1 MGNICFFGQRK
12 LSPAEAPLL
21 EEELERL
28 ALRLAGYGPA
38 WFLTGGAPGFETLA
52 ARGVLR
58 ARRNRPGIR
67 LALVLPCEGQ
77 TWGWSAADAA
87 AYREIFAQADS
98 RFFLARGYYPGCI
111 QRQGRWMVDR
121 CGLCVCRFSA
131 GAPGGHTG
139 QLVAYARRRGV
150 PVLCL
155 GALGPGREQLPGPA
169 RPMRGLTTSRPAE
182 YNMTCQNNANKRRW
196 E

>member
-1 MGNICFFGQRK
+1 MGNICFFGQRN

-58 ARRNRPGIR
+58 ARRCRPGIR
-67 LALVLPCEGQ
+67 RALGLPGEGPS
-77 TWGWSAADAA
+77 WGWSAADAA

-121 CGLCVCRFSA
+121 CGLCVCQFSA

-139 QLVAYARRRGV
+139 QLVAYARSREEATGKHFR
-150 PVLCL
+150 
-155 GALGPGREQLPGPA
+155 PGREQLPGPA

>member
-12 LSPAEAPLL
+12 LSPAEIPLL

-58 ARRNRPGIR
+58 ARRSRPGIR

-87 AYREIFAQADS
+87 AYRERQYDLLAQAVRENLD
-98 RFFLARGYYPGCI
+98 
-111 QRQGRWMVDR
+111 ME
-121 CGLCVCRFSA
+121 
-131 GAPGGHTG
+131 
-139 QLVAYARRRGV
+139 LVYRI
-150 PVLCL
+150 LS
-155 GALGPGREQLPGPA
+155 E
-169 RPMRGLTTSRPAE
+169 
-182 YNMTCQNNANKRRW
+182 K
-196 E
+196 